1 MQCLPPALGALRPF
15 KQFMIYKLVPS
26 ATRPGKTDKF
36 PCSLSG
42 DVVSAHDTSHWV
54 DADTACTEATRR
66 GAGWGVAFIL
76 SDDDPFFFV
85 DIDDCLLP
93 DRTWSPIA
101 IELCTQFA
109 GAAVE
114 VSQSGRGLHIIGM
127 GEPTVPTELRRKKAV
142 DPVTGSKSDLFDLYT
157 EYRFIALTGTSASGD
172 AGKDCTPQLDA
183 LVERYLKQ
191 DGTVHAGDGNW
202 TTTHCEGA
210 YPIDDD
216 DRLIA
221 KALDATSAAAKFG
234 AKASFRDIW
243 ECNVPVL
250 VENYPHDQDSTIY
263 DRSLVDAALA
273 QHLAFWTGNN
283 CERIER
289 LMRRSALARPKW
301 DKRGK
306 YLHNTVLLATSRQTS
321 WYSVGA
327 PIELVSPEVSQ
338 PVLRT
343 GFQFVGASQLLEH
356 FAGCVYVADA
366 HRILTPNGALLKV
379 EQFNAMFGGY
389 VFSLDD
395 TGEKTTKKAWE
406 AFTESQAIM
415 FPKVLKMDYRP
426 DRAFGDTWNEDGVTY
441 ANAFRTLDDV
451 GEPGDVTWF
460 TKHVKKLYPAD
471 AEMLLDWMA
480 VKVQNPGKCMLWAP
494 VLIGTYGNG
503 KTTISDVMAAVMGYH
518 CSAIVQSSDVE
529 NKFNGWVFGNVF
541 AAINDFK
548 VGDKKDVIEIL
559 KPLITDRR
567 IPYQKKGLD
576 QETCTNM
583 LGIMITSNHMD
594 AIIKTEDDRRY
605 APFVSSHTSKLDL
618 EADGMGA
625 EYFMELDRHVRDR
638 ECIRHVR
645 HFLTNRQVAN
655 FPNRAPFTSTT
666 RQVIAASLGGI
677 EQEIVE
683 AIEEGRTGFAGGWVS
698 SFALDKLIERL
709 RADRQ
714 IPRTKRRGLMQ
725 SLGYDWHPALKDG
738 RVNNTIMDPC
748 GNTGKPRLFIRHGHI
763 HANLTSGAEVAR
775 HYAAAQG
782 DPVAMAATQMAQ

>member
-1 MQCLPPALGALRPF
+1 YVMQCLPPALGALRPF

-42 DVVSAHDTSHWV
+42 DVVSAHDMSHWV

-114 VSQSGRGLHIIGM
+114 VSQSGRGLHIIGSIDQ
-127 GEPTVPTELRRKKAV
+127 VPEHGCKNIPLGLECY
-142 DPVTGSKSDLFDLYT
+142 TGK
-157 EYRFIALTGTSASGD
+157 RFIALTGTSASGD
-172 AGKDCTPQLDA
+172 AAARFDTQFDAVVNKYFSADVQPLSPQS
-183 LVERYLKQ
+183 
-191 DGTVHAGDGNW
+191 W
-202 TTTHCEGA
+202 TTTHCDGSF
-210 YPIDDD
+210 PIDDD

-221 KALDATSAAAKFG
+221 KALDTTSATSVFTC
-234 AKASFRDIW
+234 KASFRDLW
-243 ECNVPVL
+243 ERNVSVL
-250 VENYPHDQDSTIY
+250 ADTYPDEVREFDAS
-263 DRSLVDAALA
+263 SADAALA

-289 LMRRSALARPKW
+289 LMRRSGLVRPKW
-301 DKRGK
+301 DKHKSYVQR
-306 YLHNTVLLATSRQTS
+306 TVCNAVARQTS

-480 VKVQNPGKCMLWAP
+480 IKVQNPGKCMLWAP

-645 HFLTNRQVAN
+645 HFLMNRQVVN

-782 DPVAMAATQMAQ
+782 DPVAMAATQMVQ

>member
-114 VSQSGRGLHIIGM
+114 VSQSGRGLHIIGSIDQ
-127 GEPTVPTELRRKKAV
+127 VPEHGCKNIPLGLECYT
-142 DPVTGSKSDLFDLYT
+142 SK
-157 EYRFIALTGTSASGD
+157 RFIALTGTSASGD
-172 AGKDCTPQLDA
+172 AAARFDTQFDAVVSKYFSADVQPLSPQS
-183 LVERYLKQ
+183 
-191 DGTVHAGDGNW
+191 W
-202 TTTHCEGA
+202 TTTHCEGSF
-210 YPIDDD
+210 PIDDD

-221 KALDATSAAAKFG
+221 KALDTTSAASVFTC
-234 AKASFRDIW
+234 KASFRDLW
-243 ECNVPVL
+243 ERNVSVL
-250 VENYPHDQDSTIY
+250 ADTYPDEVREFDAS
-263 DRSLVDAALA
+263 SADAALA

-289 LMRRSALARPKW
+289 LMRRSGLVRSKW
-301 DKRGK
+301 DKHKSYVQR
-306 YLHNTVLLATSRQTS
+306 TVCNAVTRQTS

-645 HFLTNRQVAN
+645 HFLMNRQVIN

>member
-127 GEPTVPTELRRKKAV
+127 GEPSVPTELRRKKAV

-406 AFTESQAIM
+406 AF
-415 FPKVLKMDYRP
+415 
-426 DRAFGDTWNEDGVTY
+426 
-441 ANAFRTLDDV
+441 
-451 GEPGDVTWF
+451 
-460 TKHVKKLYPAD
+460 
-471 AEMLLDWMA
+471 
-480 VKVQNPGKCMLWAP
+480 
-494 VLIGTYGNG
+494 
-503 KTTISDVMAAVMGYH
+503 
-518 CSAIVQSSDVE
+518 
-529 NKFNGWVFGNVF
+529 
-541 AAINDFK
+541 
-548 VGDKKDVIEIL
+548 
-559 KPLITDRR
+559 
-567 IPYQKKGLD
+567 
-576 QETCTNM
+576 
-583 LGIMITSNHMD
+583 
-594 AIIKTEDDRRY
+594 
-605 APFVSSHTSKLDL
+605 
-618 EADGMGA
+618 
-625 EYFMELDRHVRDR
+625 
-638 ECIRHVR
+638 
-645 HFLTNRQVAN
+645 
-655 FPNRAPFTSTT
+655 
-666 RQVIAASLGGI
+666 
-677 EQEIVE
+677 
-683 AIEEGRTGFAGGWVS
+683 
-698 SFALDKLIERL
+698 
-709 RADRQ
+709 
-714 IPRTKRRGLMQ
+714 
-725 SLGYDWHPALKDG
+725 
-738 RVNNTIMDPC
+738 
-748 GNTGKPRLFIRHGHI
+748 
-763 HANLTSGAEVAR
+763 
-775 HYAAAQG
+775 
-782 DPVAMAATQMAQ
+782 

>member
-1 MQCLPPALGALRPF
+1 M
-15 KQFMIYKLVPS
+15 
-26 ATRPGKTDKF
+26 
-36 PCSLSG
+36 
-42 DVVSAHDTSHWV
+42 
-54 DADTACTEATRR
+54 
-66 GAGWGVAFIL
+66 AFIL

-114 VSQSGRGLHIIGM
+114 VSQSGRGLHIIGSIDQ
-127 GEPTVPTELRRKKAV
+127 VPEHGCKNIPLGMECY
-142 DPVTGSKSDLFDLYT
+142 TGK
-157 EYRFIALTGTSASGD
+157 RFIALTGTSASGD
-172 AGKDCTPQLDA
+172 AAARFDTQFDAVVTKYFSADVQPLSPQS
-183 LVERYLKQ
+183 
-191 DGTVHAGDGNW
+191 W
-202 TTTHCEGA
+202 TTTHCDGSF
-210 YPIDDD
+210 PIDDD

-221 KALDATSAAAKFG
+221 KALDTTSAASVFTC
-234 AKASFRDIW
+234 KASFRDLW
-243 ECNVPVL
+243 ERNVSVL
-250 VENYPHDQDSTIY
+250 ADTYPDEVREFDAS
-263 DRSLVDAALA
+263 SADAALA

-289 LMRRSALARPKW
+289 LMRRSGLVRPKW
-301 DKRGK
+301 DKHKSYVQR
-306 YLHNTVLLATSRQTS
+306 TVCNAVARQTS

-460 TKHVKKLYPAD
+460 TKHVEKLYPAD
-471 AEMLLDWMA
+471 AEMLIDWMA
-480 VKVQNPGKCMLWAP
+480 IKVQNPGKCMLWAP

-518 CSAIVQSSDVE
+518 HSCIVQSSDVE

-559 KPLITDRR
+559 KPVITDRR
-567 IPYQKKGLD
+567 IPYQKKGL
-576 QETCTNM
+576 E
-583 LGIMITSNHMD
+583 
-594 AIIKTEDDRRY
+594 
-605 APFVSSHTSKLDL
+605 
-618 EADGMGA
+618 
-625 EYFMELDRHVRDR
+625 
-638 ECIRHVR
+638 
-645 HFLTNRQVAN
+645 
-655 FPNRAPFTSTT
+655 
-666 RQVIAASLGGI
+666 
-677 EQEIVE
+677 
-683 AIEEGRTGFAGGWVS
+683 
-698 SFALDKLIERL
+698 
-709 RADRQ
+709 
-714 IPRTKRRGLMQ
+714 
-725 SLGYDWHPALKDG
+725 
-738 RVNNTIMDPC
+738 
-748 GNTGKPRLFIRHGHI
+748 
-763 HANLTSGAEVAR
+763 
-775 HYAAAQG
+775 
-782 DPVAMAATQMAQ
+782 